1 VTGLVQDLAAAAEK
15 EGLPHGDE
23 GTPVGWVRSPPAY
36 RPSISW
42 TRVRAAAPPAS
53 RGVPVLPE
61 ACTPWEA
68 PDDHVNVV
76 TRGGRR

>member
-36 RPSISW
+36 RPSVSW
-42 TRVRAAAPPAS
+42 TALAGDAAATSP
-53 RGVPVLPE
+53 GVPVLPQ
-61 ACTPWEA
+61 ACTPAEA
-68 PDDHVNVV
+68 PGDHV
-76 TRGGRR
+76 